1 MLINTYAFWLL
12 LGIALL
18 LSELFIPGLIA
29 AFFGIGALLVGVL
42 TLLGIIDTL
51 AAQLA
56 VFAVFSLVA
65 LFALRKHFH
74 RWLRGTEAD
83 PSAKDMDDA
92 GVIGSRVK
100 VLTDFTDG
108 TGTVQLNGAKWDAES
123 PDSLKMGDT
132 AWVTEHKGIILV
144 VSATKP

>member
-1 MLINTYAFWLL
+1 MLITTYAFWLL

-29 AFFGIGALLVGVL
+29 AFFGIGALMVGLL

-51 AAQLA
+51 VAQLA
-56 VFAVFSLVA
+56 VFTVFSLVA
-65 LFALRKHFH
+65 LFALRRHFH
-74 RWLRGTEAD
+74 RWLRGAEAD
-83 PSAKDMDDA
+83 RSAKDMDDA
-92 GVIGSRVK
+92 GVIGARVK

-108 TGTVQLNGAKWDAES
+108 TGSVQLNGAKWDAES
-123 PDSLKMGDT
+123 ADPLKMGDS

-144 VSATKP
+144 VSANKP